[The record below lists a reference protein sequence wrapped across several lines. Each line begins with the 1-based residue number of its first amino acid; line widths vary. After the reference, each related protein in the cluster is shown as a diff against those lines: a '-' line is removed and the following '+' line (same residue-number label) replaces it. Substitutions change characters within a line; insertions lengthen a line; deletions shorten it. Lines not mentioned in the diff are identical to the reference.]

1 MSVAAPEQR
10 TIEVGDSRVSYTV
23 AGSGQPLVL
32 LHGWA
37 GFWTHFLGFFGQ
49 DTGIKVY
56 AFDMPGWR
64 PADAKAGEH
73 ALSAFADAVHA
84 ALGAIGLDG
93 KVHVMGQSM
102 GSISALLLADRHPDA
117 VDRLVLASPPVALIC
132 PGPKRWLFRRIGPAL
147 VRNSLYLRL
156 AEQTHKSRWYNYWLA
171 RWTTFY
177 RYDPWFFE
185 EVIMPSALACDEQT
199 SLGQTLSLLDVD
211 VWSLLERTPNPT
223 AVITGD
229 RDPLIPLRMARQV
242 ADSLVDGHLFVIP
255 RAKHGIMIEQAEEF
269 RDIALGFLREP
280 DAGCPDQP
288 NPCPDVLASS
298 SFVPPA
304 LPADGL

>member
-10 TIEVGDSRVSYTV
+10 TIEVGGARISYTV
-23 AGSGQPLVL
+23 VGSGQPLVL

-37 GFWTHFLGFFGQ
+37 GFWKHFLGLFTE

-64 PADAKAGEH
+64 PADAQQGQH

-84 ALGAIGLDG
+84 ALGVLGIQG

-102 GSISALLLADRHPDA
+102 GSISALLLADRHPEA

-132 PGPKRWLFRRIGPAL
+132 PGPKRWLFRRLGPAL
-147 VRNSLYLRL
+147 VRNSLYLWIT
-156 AEQTHKSRWYNYWLA
+156 EQTHKSRWYNYWLA

-185 EVIMPSALACDEQT
+185 HVIMPSALACDEQT

-211 VWSLLERTPNPT
+211 VWSILERTPNPA
-223 AVITGD
+223 AVIMGD
-229 RDPLIPLRMARQV
+229 RDPLIPLDMARQV
-242 ADSLVDGHLFVIP
+242 ADSLADGQLFVIP

-269 RDIALGFLREP
+269 RDLAVSFLRQPETARSDQLNAGPEP
-280 DAGCPDQP
+280 RAGSGF
-288 NPCPDVLASS
+288 A
-298 SFVPPA
+298 PPA
-304 LPADGL
+304 LPADGM